1 MIECIKEFI
10 ESMKKLGYSAGDSI
24 NLVEK
29 YWDADI

>member
-1 MIECIKEFI
+1 MYKRIYRKYE
-10 ESMKKLGYSAGDSI
+10 KLGYSAGDSI